1 MRITKPYIVN
11 ALREHAERSG
21 RDEEA
26 VVIVQG
32 ISREDRGDNRQD
44 WEKNHSYL
52 RVAPKGSADR
62 PTPYGAIITDLEMDN
77 CTLPPPGY
85 YWIDVDGTMVDK
97 TEEFGKP
104 DPEID
109 GWAGIWRI

>member
-1 MRITKPYIVN
+1 MRITNPKMVN
-11 ALREHAERSG
+11 VLRQHAERSG

-32 ISREDRGDNRQD
+32 ISREDGDDNRLD
-44 WEKNHSYL
+44 WERDYTHL
-52 RVAPKGSADR
+52 RIAPKGSAER
-62 PTPYGAIITDLEMDN
+62 PTPYGAILTSTDISGDEK
-77 CTLPPPGY
+77 PKPGY